1 MLADLHAPGDRAAGA
16 VLELAGDLDALLA
29 GVLAERL
36 DATACGRGALSLG
49 WLRGDLGVGERADD
63 GDLVAVELEGDRVR

>member
-1 MLADLHAPGDRAAGA
+1 MSRTCRSAWRSRVITGADSVVNSSRVLADLHAPGDGAARA

-36 DATACGRGALSLG
+36 DATACGCGVLSI
-49 WLRGDLGVGERADD
+49 
-63 GDLVAVELEGDRVR
+63 